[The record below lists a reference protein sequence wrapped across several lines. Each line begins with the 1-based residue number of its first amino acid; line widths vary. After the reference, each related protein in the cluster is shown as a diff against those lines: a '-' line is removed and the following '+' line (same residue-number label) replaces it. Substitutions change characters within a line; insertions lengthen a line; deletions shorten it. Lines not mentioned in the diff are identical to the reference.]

1 MNFAEPRLLA
11 LLALAPLAALA
22 AVWIARRR
30 AAAETA
36 WVARGLTARLRAGG
50 PARPVALVASLVA
63 LALAAT
69 TLALAR
75 PRWGESTERVER
87 KGVDVV
93 FVLDTSASMATGDV
107 PPSRLWLAQSLVR
120 RIAQRLPG
128 NRVALVQAEGTGVVM
143 APLTVDVA
151 VLDLLL
157 DAVEPGTLPLP
168 GTQLGPAVERA
179 LTLFPEGGDK
189 HRVVVLVSDGEDH
202 GEGLASA
209 VEALHASGA
218 VLHAI
223 GVGTAHGAP
232 VPVPG
237 RPGEFKR
244 DRGGQVVVSRLHP
257 ETLKSLA
264 EATGGVYLEAER
276 ADADPAAIVARIARM
291 EGRSLDAAEVNTL
304 EERFQWP
311 LALAVAAVLAL
322 VALSP
327 YGRRAAEETP

>member
-22 AVWIARRR
+22 AVWVTRRR
-30 AAAETA
+30 AGAESA
-36 WVARGLTARLRAGG
+36 WVARGLSARLRAGG
-50 PARPVALVASLVA
+50 APRPSALVAALLA

-69 TLALAR
+69 ALALAR
-75 PRWGESTERVER
+75 PRWGESTEKVER

-120 RIAQRLPG
+120 RIAQQLPG
-128 NRVALVQAEGTGVVM
+128 NRIALIQAEGSGVVM

-157 DAVEPGTLPLP
+157 DAVEPGSLPLP
-168 GTQLGPAVERA
+168 GTQLAPAVERA

-189 HRVVVLVSDGEDH
+189 HRVVVLLSDGEDH
-202 GEGLASA
+202 GEGLSA
-209 VEALHASGA
+209 AIEALRSSGA
-218 VLHAI
+218 VLHAF

-237 RPGEFKR
+237 QPGEFKR
-244 DRGGQVVVSRLHP
+244 DRDGQVVVSRLHP
-257 ETLKSLA
+257 ETLRSLA
-264 EATGGVYLEAER
+264 EATGGLYVEAER
-276 ADADPAAIVARIARM
+276 ADVDPAPVVARIARM
-291 EGRSLDAAEVNTL
+291 EGRSLDSAEVNTL

-311 LALAVAAVLAL
+311 LALAVAAAL
-322 VALSP
+322 GLLALSP
-327 YGRRAAEETP
+327 YGRRPAQETA